1 MSLTDTI
8 AAIATPVGEGAIS
21 VLRLSGPEAAS
32 IVARLFRAR
41 RPGNANLPIG
51 EDATRCNRG
60 APAASERL
68 ANQEIGLPRP
78 WQPRRPELGALYNGD
93 LKIDEVLLTHFPAP
107 ASYTGED
114 VIELSGHG
122 GLLVTRRLLD
132 LLLKSGA
139 RLAEPGEFTQRAF
152 LHGKLDLTQ
161 AEAVMDLITA
171 QTDLALRAAHEQ
183 LSGTLGRRIAS
194 LREHVLELLAHVEA
208 YIDFPDEDIAPETGD
223 ALHARLTELRGDL
236 EALLAT
242 AARGQ
247 ILREGVRTVIYGAP
261 NVGKSS
267 LLNLLLGYDRAIVS
281 PTPGTTRDSIEE
293 VINLRGLPLRLV
305 DTAGIRAAADA
316 VEQAGIER
324 TQRELVRAGL
334 VLHVHDAT
342 QPPEQTSPANH
353 LVVLNKTDLG
363 EHPAWAGVSAVR
375 LSCHTGA
382 GTADLEDAIEHAI
395 LGGPAAQ
402 RDWSVAIN
410 ARHQAH
416 LRQALAY
423 LQAAQEALHSG
434 ISAEF
439 VAEELRAAL
448 NALGDIIGR
457 LDTEDLLGKIF
468 STFCIGK

>member
-1 MSLTDTI
+1 VAGPSHTETI
-8 AAIATPVGEGAIS
+8 AAIATPIGEGAVSLIRIS
-21 VLRLSGPEAAS
+21 GTEAAA
-32 IVARLFRAR
+32 IVARLFRGR
-41 RPGNANLPIG
+41 
-51 EDATRCNRG
+51 
-60 APAASERL
+60 
-68 ANQEIGLPRP
+68 RP
-78 WQPRRPELGALYNGD
+78 WQPRRPELGAVYDGEV
-93 LKIDEVLLTHFPAP
+93 KIDEVLLTHFPAP

-132 LLLKSGA
+132 VLLKSGA

-152 LHGKLDLTQ
+152 LNGKLDLTQ

-194 LREHVLELLAHVEA
+194 LQERVLELLAHIEA

-223 ALHARLTELRGDL
+223 ALHARLAELRGDL

-242 AARGQ
+242 AGRGQ

-316 VEQAGIER
+316 VEQAGMER
-324 TQRELVRAGL
+324 TQRELERAGL
-334 VLHVHDAT
+334 VLLVHDAT
-342 QPPEQTSPANH
+342 LPPTGLSVAGECVVQ
-353 LVVLNKTDLG
+353 VLNKTDLG
-363 EHPAWAGVSAVR
+363 EHPAWSGVEAVR

-382 GTADLEDAIEHAI
+382 GTMALEEAIEGQI

-423 LQAAQEALHSG
+423 LQAAQEALSGG

>member
-1 MSLTDTI
+1 MMLPMMTSTEETI
-8 AAIATPVGEGAIS
+8 ATIATPIGEGAVSLIR
-21 VLRLSGPEAAS
+21 VSGPAAVS
-32 IVARLFRAR
+32 VVRSCFRGSR
-41 RPGNANLPIG
+41 SWP
-51 EDATRCNRG
+51 
-60 APAASERL
+60 
-68 ANQEIGLPRP
+68 
-78 WQPRRPELGALYNGD
+78 PRRQILGALHDGET
-93 LKIDEVLLTHFPAP
+93 KIDEVLVTHFPAP

-114 VIELSGHG
+114 VVEIAGHG

-139 RLAEPGEFTQRAF
+139 RLAQPGEFTQRAF
-152 LHGKLDLTQ
+152 LNGKLDLTQ

-183 LSGTLGRRIAS
+183 LAGTLGRRIGA
-194 LREHVLELLAHVEA
+194 LQAAVLELLAHIEA
-208 YIDFPDEDIAPETGD
+208 YIDFPDEDIAPETGE
-223 ALHARLTELRGDL
+223 ALHARLRELRGDL

-293 VINLRGLPLRLV
+293 VINLRGIPLRLV
-305 DTAGIRAAADA
+305 DTAGIREATDG
-316 VEQAGIER
+316 VEQAGMAR
-324 TQRELVRAGL
+324 TRRELERAGL
-334 VLHVHDAT
+334 VLHVFDAT
-342 QPPEQTSPANH
+342 VAPEGTEGTERTKRTEGTGAAVE
-353 LVVLNKTDLG
+353 LCILNKTDLG
-363 EHPAWAGVSAVR
+363 EHAGWGAVEAVR
-375 LSCHTGA
+375 LSCQTGSGMA
-382 GTADLEDAIEHAI
+382 ALEEAIEGAI
-395 LGGPAAQ
+395 LGGPAGQ

-423 LQAAQEALHSG
+423 LEAAQEALGGG
-434 ISAEF
+434 ISPEF

-448 NALGDIIGR
+448 NALGDIVGR